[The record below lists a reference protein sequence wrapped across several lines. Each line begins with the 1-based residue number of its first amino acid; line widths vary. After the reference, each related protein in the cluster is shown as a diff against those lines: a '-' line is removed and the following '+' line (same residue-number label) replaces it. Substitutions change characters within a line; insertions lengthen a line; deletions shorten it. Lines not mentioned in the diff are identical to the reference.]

1 MPQDVISISVD
12 DFVNVESIRAL
23 FPQLQTPNYDR
34 LRDMGVSRDNT
45 FATTALCVPSLLQF

>member
-1 MPQDVISISVD
+1 MLQDVISISVD

-34 LRDMGVSRDNT
+34 LRNMGVSLDNT
-45 FATTALCVPSLLQF
+45 LLPRRFANLPVLQF